1 MTKKLIGRK
10 NNFEMKIDLDHSS
23 LIVYCAS
30 TDKILIFG
38 IHKKNGLLI
47 PDSFGVGKSG
57 HHRAAKRIT
66 SVGREIRTSATESMY
81 IHL

>member
-1 MTKKLIGRK
+1 MKEDVERKRKFPKSSIFKKQIP
-10 NNFEMKIDLDHSS
+10 
-23 LIVYCAS
+23 
-30 TDKILIFG
+30 IFVA
-38 IHKKNGLLI
+38 HKKNSLLI
-47 PDSFGVGKSG
+47 PNSFGVGKSG